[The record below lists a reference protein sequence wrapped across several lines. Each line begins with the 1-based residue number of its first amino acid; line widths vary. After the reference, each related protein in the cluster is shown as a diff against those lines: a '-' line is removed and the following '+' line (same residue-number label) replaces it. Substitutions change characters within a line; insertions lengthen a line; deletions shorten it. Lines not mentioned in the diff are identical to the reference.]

1 MAKYYQPTAV
11 IGLGG
16 TGKKIL
22 LALKRMIIEN
32 SNNGLKDYP
41 VLRLLSIDTD
51 DAVPGSKSSIES
63 ISEQELGLDPNK
75 EVFNLHG
82 GYVGN
87 PDLEAFKEIKEWFP
101 PSLLTYLNSAELKKG
116 AGMKKPIGRFALAW
130 NADALYQTLE
140 NLIKNPVDTDM
151 AEGRGI
157 GPHNLSSFTN
167 VFICGSICGGT
178 GAGTFLDIAYMVR
191 HIAKSLSR
199 DVFNYGLFAL
209 NTMFDGMAGDM
220 QLKPNCYASLIELDH
235 FSNKIVFQNQYQGFR
250 PQYKQFYFN
259 YSGSSKM
266 APFNFPFLFDR
277 TNEDGKS
284 FVSDTAFA
292 EMCARFIYLLT
303 GHEVAKDYESMD
315 NNVRKNLENTYIS
328 DYLNKPNLYRSMGV
342 HSIIFPKRMVKQL
355 CGYLLAGDYLS
366 ALLDD
371 SYKSHEIL
379 RLAEGFL
386 GEHKLKG
393 AQIEEAFDAFKTSD
407 GTPEAFSRYFQ
418 LQIEDYQAPK
428 EKKELRQNLAAL
440 RDDMTKMLSFFREQ
454 NRGRPSE
461 TKKQYQRALD
471 QLSANLTDIK
481 LREDAYNEKRRVT
494 GSLKRLE
501 KTLSWLSA
509 HSIAERDK
517 YRKLFEEN
525 KLEGRRLKEDLDTL
539 LSDIEEASRG
549 LFGGSLTAK
558 TQEFRTTLQASLE
571 AGRQEIIYDNMVQ
584 FFNNILDNNII
595 AEDGMVQELEKRLSD
610 CKKLVA
616 DFEAGKKNVDTYIQ
630 NNKTYSTGSFSTV
643 LFDYPKDVEGTY
655 AKVTAELGQDEL
667 YSRLSN
673 TLKEQDYGQRFEK
686 CLTKS
691 SSNIEKCLISRSERF
706 FFSSVDSINIE
717 DKILA
722 DDKIKENLRNGVY
735 RSNAGVFAK
744 LDNQELAK
752 VNLSLKNTSFF
763 AITIPDTYEG
773 KPCADIHGYASF
785 GAKCPLDKDPE
796 KFKNLP
802 DGGCLKYGTGCLKK
816 IILDTSPKELAVV
829 PSDEFSEINV
839 IKAVAGFPLHSLVS
853 AVNGCRPAYM
863 QLKEKHQQED
873 KHREGFE
880 ERVHM
885 YGAIKMADLTEKT
898 IDASMKI
905 DIFKTQLLLA
915 VARNRLI
922 AQKLDISFFT
932 EQDLQ
937 FKKSTPSLVLG
948 ANIEEVIRRMQ
959 SNRLEDM
966 SVINQF
972 CTEIDIQIDRIMDS
986 GDDSKKDKLFA
997 QLSALFKDFN
1007 TGNVTEGFQPKDA
1020 ALLDQF
1026 AAKRF
1031 GKPLFQQ
1038 QKIDIDL

>member
-22 LALKRMIIEN
+22 LALKKMIAEN
-32 SNNGLKDYP
+32 STNGLKDYP
-41 VLRLLSIDTD
+41 VLRLMAIDTD
-51 DAVPGSKSSIES
+51 DAVPVVNSEIES

-75 EVFNLHG
+75 EVFYLHG

-130 NADALYQTLE
+130 NADELYKTLE

-178 GAGTFLDIAYMVR
+178 GAGTFIDIAYMLR

-209 NTMFDGMAGDM
+209 NTMFDGMAGDT

-235 FSNKIVFQNQYQGFR
+235 YSNKIVFQNQYQAFR
-250 PQYKQFYFN
+250 PQYKQFY
-259 YSGSSKM
+259 YQYTGS
-266 APFNFPFLFDR
+266 AETTPFNFPFLFDR

-292 EMCARFIYLLT
+292 DMCSRFIYLLT
-303 GHEVAKDYESMD
+303 GHEVAKDYQSMD
-315 NNVRKNLENTYIS
+315 NNVRKGLENTYIA

-342 HSIIFPKRMVKQL
+342 HSILFPKRMVKQT
-355 CGYLLAGDYLS
+355 CGYLLGRDYLT

-371 SYKSHEIL
+371 SYKSHEIQ
-379 RLAEGFL
+379 RMAEGFI
-386 GEHKLKG
+386 GENKLKCT
-393 AQIEEAFDAFKTSD
+393 QIEEVYDAFKTTD
-407 GTPEAFSRYFQ
+407 GLVEPFSGYFQ
-418 LQIEDYQAPK
+418 QQIDEYQAPK

-440 RDDMTKMLSFFREQ
+440 RDDMNKMLASFREQ

-461 TKKQYQRALD
+461 TKKLYQAALD
-471 QLSANLTDIK
+471 QLFANLTDIK

-494 GSLKRLE
+494 GSLRRLE
-501 KTLSWLSA
+501 KTISWLSSY
-509 HSIAERDK
+509 SIEQRDV
-517 YRKLFEEN
+517 YRKRLEEN
-525 KLEGRRLKEDLDTL
+525 KMETRRLKEDLDSL

-549 LFGGSLTAK
+549 LFGGSLPAK
-558 TQEFRTTLQASLE
+558 TQEFRTTLQSYLE
-571 AGRQEIIYDNMVQ
+571 AGRQEIICNNIFQ
-584 FFNNILDNNII
+584 LFNNILDN
-595 AEDGMVQELEKRLSD
+595 AKVDEEGMIRELEKRLSD
-610 CKKLVA
+610 CKKLVN
-616 DFEAGKKNVDTYIQ
+616 DFESTQKTVESYIQ
-630 NNKTYSTGSFSTV
+630 NNKTYNGTGSFSTV
-643 LFDYPKDVEGTY
+643 LYDYPNDVEGTY
-655 AKVTAELGQDEL
+655 SKVTAEIGQDEL
-667 YSRLSN
+667 YSQLSN
-673 TLKEQDYGQRFEK
+673 TLKQLDYGPRFEK
-686 CLTKS
+686 CLVKS
-691 SSNIEKCLISRSERF
+691 PASITKCLISQSEKF
-706 FFSSVDSINIE
+706 FFAAVDSINIE

-722 DDKIKENLRNGVY
+722 DDKIRENLRNGVY

-744 LDNQELAK
+744 LDNQELSK

-763 AITIPDTYEG
+763 AITIPNTYEG
-773 KPCADIHGYASF
+773 KPCSDIRGYASC

-796 KFKNLP
+796 KYKILP
-802 DGGCLKYGTGCLKK
+802 DGGCLKYSMGCLKK
-816 IILDTSPKELAVV
+816 IILDSSPKELAVV

-853 AVNGCRPAYM
+853 AMNGCRPAYL
-863 QLKEKHQQED
+863 QLKEKHKQED
-873 KHREGFE
+873 KNRTGFE
-880 ERVHM
+880 ERIHM
-885 YGAIKMADLTEKT
+885 YGAIKMADLSEMTVDSTTQIEK
-898 IDASMKI
+898 
-905 DIFKTQLLLA
+905 FKTQLLLA
-915 VARNRLI
+915 VARGRLV
-922 AQKLDISFFT
+922 AQKLDFSFYT

-937 FKKSTPSLVLG
+937 FEKQTPSLFLG
-948 ANIEEVIRRMQ
+948 ANLEDVIRRMQ

-966 SVINQF
+966 EVIGQF
-972 CTEIDIQIDRIMDS
+972 RSEIDLQIERMLT
-986 GDDSKKDKLFA
+986 DDAKKDRLFG
-997 QLSALFKDFN
+997 QMSTLFKDFN
-1007 TGNVTEGFQPKDA
+1007 TGVVTEGFHSKDA
-1020 ALLDQF
+1020 NLLDQF
-1026 AAKRF
+1026 ASQRF

-1038 QKIDIDL
+1038 QKKDIDL